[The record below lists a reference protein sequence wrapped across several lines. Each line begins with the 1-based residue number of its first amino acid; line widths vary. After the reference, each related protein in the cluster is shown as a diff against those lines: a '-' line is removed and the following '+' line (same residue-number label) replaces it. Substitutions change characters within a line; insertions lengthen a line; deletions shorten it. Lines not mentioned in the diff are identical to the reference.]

1 MGNQPADLTEN
12 RFKIDLSPNPVEVRP
27 WFDRVAVDL
36 HGNHVMGRP
45 TALPE
50 RPRSVVLAGWVEPV
64 RKNTNSKQAGNL
76 CRRHLGG
83 AQGAS
88 RGVLGVSD
96 PPAGLM
102 GVWQTLML

>member
-64 RKNTNSKQAGNL
+64 RKTQTQNMLETCAGHTSGE
-76 CRRHLGG
+76 RRLLRGAYWEFLTPLLG
-83 AQGAS
+83 
-88 RGVLGVSD
+88 
-96 PPAGLM
+96 
-102 GVWQTLML
+102 